1 MISRTISKTPLAS
14 DPDQAREQL
23 EDLAGTLAAEDA
35 AVGKQL
41 RAVAVELVRRGLHV
55 ALVGYRDGW
64 TELEATLPQA
74 PHLGPVTVDRDA
86 AGTTCQLAWDCWADI
101 TIPDGIGQVADAA
114 AALLRGMAA
123 RPSLTPP
130 SALTANPRPRP
141 TRHPRTRPATGEAMT
156 PADADLARH
165 QLHQALDKRPDR
177 QHAAPSRIFAHA
189 MQMGGRRQWPARRGS
204 VVYRVGVR

>member
-101 TIPDGIGQVADAA
+101 TTPDGTAQVGDAA
-114 AALLRGMAA
+114 DALLRGLAA
-123 RPSLTPP
+123 CPSLTPP
-130 SALTANPRPRP
+130 SALTPNRA
-141 TRHPRTRPATGEAMT
+141 PAPPG
-156 PADADLARH
+156 
-165 QLHQALDKRPDR
+165 
-177 QHAAPSRIFAHA
+177 AP
-189 MQMGGRRQWPARRGS
+189 GL
-204 VVYRVGVR
+204 

>member
-23 EDLAGTLAAEDA
+23 EELAGTLAAEDA
-35 AVGKQL
+35 AAGQQL

-64 TELEATLPQA
+64 TEIEATLPQA

-101 TIPDGIGQVADAA
+101 TTADGATAVGEVTS
-114 AALLRGMAA
+114 GSFS
-123 RPSLTPP
+123 PSL
-130 SALTANPRPRP
+130 NKNIGMGWVR
-141 TRHPRTRPATGEAMT
+141 G
-156 PADADLARH
+156 DLAAPGTALAVLVRD
-165 QLHQALDKRPDR
+165 QPVGIQAVKRPMYKR
-177 QHAAPSRIFAHA
+177 AK
-189 MQMGGRRQWPARRGS
+189 
-204 VVYRVGVR
+204 

>member
-1 MISRTISKTPLAS
+1 MISRTISKTSLAS

-23 EDLAGTLAAEDA
+23 EELELADTLGAEDA
-35 AVGKQL
+35 AAGQQL

-101 TIPDGIGQVADAA
+101 TTPDGTTQVADAA
-114 AALLRGMAA
+114 AVLLRGLAA
-123 RPSLTPP
+123 CPSLTPP
-130 SALTANPRPRP
+130 SALTPTRDPAPARPPGQAKPVPRPHQPQEPLR
-141 TRHPRTRPATGEAMT
+141 
-156 PADADLARH
+156 AR
-165 QLHQALDKRPDR
+165 
-177 QHAAPSRIFAHA
+177 ITI
-189 MQMGGRRQWPARRGS
+189 
-204 VVYRVGVR
+204 

>member
-23 EDLAGTLAAEDA
+23 EELAGTLAAEDA
-35 AVGKQL
+35 AAGQQL

-64 TELEATLPQA
+64 TELEVTLPQA

-101 TIPDGIGQVADAA
+101 TTPDGTAQVADAA
-114 AALLRGMAA
+114 AALLRGLAA
-123 RPSLTPP
+123 CPSLAPP
-130 SALTANPRPRP
+130 SALTP
-141 TRHPRTRPATGEAMT
+141 TRDPA
-156 PADADLARH
+156 PAGAPGPA
-165 QLHQALDKRPDR
+165 QAT
-177 QHAAPSRIFAHA
+177 AAP
-189 MQMGGRRQWPARRGS
+189 
-204 VVYRVGVR
+204 